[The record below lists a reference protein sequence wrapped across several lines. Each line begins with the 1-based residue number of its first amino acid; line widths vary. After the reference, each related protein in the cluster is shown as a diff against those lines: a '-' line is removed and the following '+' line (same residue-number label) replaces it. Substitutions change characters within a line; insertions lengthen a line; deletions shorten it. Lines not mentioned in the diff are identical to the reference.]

1 MSDRFDIDLVFTH
14 GPALLLLLV
23 ANMWLV
29 YRAFRGSGGVRFLF
43 WVRTGVVVVLL
54 LVLGEPLLSL
64 NYGATR
70 KPLLAILVDDSES
83 LKIASGDR
91 TRLEVIREVLADPA
105 WSRLANRA
113 RIHWFGVDVEARE
126 IEGPHAL
133 RFDGA
138 GTDLAEGLGTV
149 GKEMSKEGLVGVV
162 LISDGAHNLGVSP
175 ETVAGDLG
183 VPVHTVVIGAEGVP
197 ADLSLT
203 WWGTEPLGYVG
214 QPLTFDVTLRASGPV
229 GAREAIVVRADG
241 NQVGRQVLDIAPG
254 EQTVHIEV
262 VPDRPGIVEYEVA
275 TPEISG
281 EVELRN
287 NRVVI
292 RTRVLDARARVL
304 MAGPPSA
311 DLAYLRRTIEA
322 DSNFAVDAF
331 PVLRSGLPPR
341 LKRALTRLDDV
352 DVVILHD
359 LSLPLYGQ
367 ILTDYVHKGGG
378 LLVVGGRGSALSEPN
393 DLDAVLPARGAS
405 FEARP
410 LGVDLPDLAMSHP
423 IVRNGRAG
431 ADSDVWRSLP
441 PLTGLNPLSEI
452 RRNARVLLESNA
464 TRDPISVVSQVGAG
478 KVMVF
483 AGRAYWRFGLMSLGY
498 NRVSDAPAAFWRAGL
513 RWLSTREDV
522 SRLRAETDRSLYRS
536 GEPIEFRAQ
545 LFDAL
550 LEPVDGARVEVEFDG
565 TASRSTTLR
574 SLGGGGYG
582 GRVRGLPQ
590 GSHTYRVT
598 ARRAGEELGSLVDT
612 LTVGRY
618 SLEFENLSV
627 GQSLM
632 AAVSSTSGGR
642 AIGEG
647 EVGAALDS
655 LVLSPQPYRVS
666 VRQRLWG
673 RAWPFWLAV
682 LALCAEWA
690 WRRRRGMV

>member
-14 GPALLLLLV
+14 GPAILLLLV
-23 ANMWLV
+23 ATMWLV
-29 YRAFRGSGGVRFLF
+29 YRAFRGSGGVHFLF

-126 IEGPHAL
+126 IEGPDAL

-229 GAREAIVVRADG
+229 GARGAIVVRADG
-241 NQVGRQVLDIAPG
+241 NQVGRKVLDIAPG

-322 DSNFAVDAF
+322 DSNFAIDAF

-341 LKRALTRLDDV
+341 LKRALTRLGDV

-367 ILTDYVHKGGG
+367 VLTDYVRKGGG

-393 DLDAVLPARGAS
+393 DVDAVLPARGAS

-410 LGVDLPDLAMSHP
+410 VGVELPDLAMSHP

-431 ADSDVWRSLP
+431 TDSDVWRSLP
-441 PLTGLNPLSEI
+441 PLAGLNPLSEV
-452 RRNARVLLESNA
+452 RRDARVLLESSV

-498 NRVSDAPAAFWRAGL
+498 NRVSDAPAAFWRAGV

-550 LEPVDGARVEVEFDG
+550 LEPVDGARVEVQFDG
-565 TASRSTTLR
+565 TALRSTTLR
-574 SLGGGGYG
+574 SLRGGGYG

-598 ARRAGEELGSLVDT
+598 ARHAGEELGSLVDT

-632 AAVSSTSGGR
+632 VAVSATSGGR
-642 AIGEG
+642 TIGEE
-647 EVGAALDS
+647 EVGAVLDS

-673 RAWPFWLAV
+673 TAWPFWLAAIV
-682 LALCAEWA
+682 LCAEWA